1 MRKDQ
6 QRSFRK
12 KIQKRKEGPDCSR
25 NPGPISQGPFT
36 SAPLLLVLL
45 IAIDSAEGHD
55 SLMHFCGDWSGHCQA
70 STSDG
75 YHQDQSPDRTFH
87 TLSPYIAGPLGA
99 ETLSG
104 SNYISTVDRK
114 STRLNSSHTVI
125 S

>member
-1 MRKDQ
+1 M
-6 QRSFRK
+6 
-12 KIQKRKEGPDCSR
+12 KRGPRLLSQSR
-25 NPGPISQGPFT
+25 AHKSGAFH

-45 IAIDSAEGHD
+45 IAIDSAKGHD
-55 SLMHFCGDWSGHCQA
+55 PLVHLCGDWSGHCQA

-104 SNYISTVDRK
+104 SNYISTVKPVFFWDKKR
-114 STRLNSSHTVI
+114 
-125 S
+125 